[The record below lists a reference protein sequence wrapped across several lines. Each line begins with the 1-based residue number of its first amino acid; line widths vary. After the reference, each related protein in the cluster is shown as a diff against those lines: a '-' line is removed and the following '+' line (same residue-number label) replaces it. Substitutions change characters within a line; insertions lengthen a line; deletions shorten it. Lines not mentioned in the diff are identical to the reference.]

1 MEIPGDV
8 FKPFIGLVN
17 QTTMVPVGTLWAWKM
32 SRMTMEFSPDK
43 VDTPN
48 NAFPDFATSI
58 RAKRRCTGTISQASF
73 DPAFNIYGFHPGGPV
88 PPLAPPPVFN
98 EGILIRMLCT
108 PDTSILNPAGLA
120 GERMGVPI
128 LPTAPAFPTVV
139 AATDYVFL
147 VIRISRIRHEAD
159 AAAGQPF
166 DFEYES
172 TSAFSLPGETGATL
186 TTYGFSPT
194 SGVGGF
200 L

>member
-1 MEIPGDV
+1 MEIPGDI

-17 QTTMVPVGTLWAWKM
+17 QTTMVPVGKLFPWKM

-48 NAFPDFATSI
+48 NGFPDFASSI
-58 RAKRRCTGTISQASF
+58 RAKRRCTGTVSQASF
-73 DPAFNIYGFHPGGPV
+73 DPAFNVFGFHPGAGGP
-88 PPLAPPPVFN
+88 PKPLLGLVLN

-108 PDTSILNPAGLA
+108 PDTAIPNPAGLA

-128 LPTAPAFPTVV
+128 LGGVGEFPAAIAT
-139 AATDYVFL
+139 TDYIFL
-147 VIRISRIRHEAD
+147 SIRVSRIRHEAD

-172 TSAFSLPGETGATL
+172 VSSFALPGETRTGLAV
-186 TTYGFSPT
+186 YGFT
-194 SGVGGF
+194 EAGF
-200 L
+200 VL